1 MNNEEEFYKLKT
13 SMRDY
18 WRNIARKEQYT
29 SKELADE
36 LRKETARRFM
46 YHRDLEDE
54 LGIGAMVVGER
65 DFAQHLNTL
74 ITRND
79 YGNGAK
85 NANRSKK

>member
-1 MNNEEEFYKLKT
+1 MET

-29 SKELADE
+29 PKELADE
-36 LRKETARRFM
+36 LRKEAARRLT
-46 YHRDLEDE
+46 YHRDLEGE
-54 LGIGAMVVGER
+54 LGIGAMVVG
-65 DFAQHLNTL
+65 DLVHYDHFAQHLNTL
-74 ITRND
+74 ITKED